1 MGSKLIKKENLKYQL
16 TANDECVG
24 QIVPGED
31 VTIECE
37 IAYNGGLVTSLDSVL
52 RPEDFK
58 YPFFNPLTG
67 PIEVK
72 GAKAGQMLCIKIKS
86 MELDEFGLTGLAA
99 NSGLFQE
106 WIFQRQPHFERY
118 KPVRVSDGVIHWDE
132 HRNIPIAPMAGVIG
146 VAPAYG
152 SILSL
157 DNGEHGG
164 NIDVQ
169 EMGPGCTVYLPV
181 NVDGAYLYIGDCHAR
196 QGDGEVCGMGA
207 IDIGA
212 RITLSVET
220 RDRPARMTWPR
231 FENDTHIGTVGL
243 GRPLEDAMRVAYR
256 EMIYWLADEYNFSE
270 ADAYM
275 LLSTIAEGR
284 ATQIMNPKS
293 TFICKVE
300 KSIIR

>member
-24 QIVPGED
+24 QIIPGED

-52 RPEDFK
+52 RPVDFK
-58 YPFFNPLTG
+58 YAFFNPLTG

-72 GAKAGQMLCIKIKS
+72 GAKVGQMLCIRIKS

-99 NSGLFQE
+99 DSGLFQE

-132 HRNIPIAPMAGVIG
+132 HRKIPIAPMAGVIG

-220 RDRPARMTWPR
+220 RNRPARMTWPR

>member
-31 VTIECE
+31 VIIECE

-72 GAKAGQMLCIKIKS
+72 GAKAGQMLCIEIKS

-99 NSGLFQE
+99 DSGLFQE
-106 WIFQRQPHFERY
+106 WIFQRQPQFERY

-132 HRNIPIAPMAGVIG
+132 HRKIPIAPMAGVIG

-212 RITLSVET
+212 RIKLSVEI

>member
-1 MGSKLIKKENLKYQL
+1 MTTKVIRKENLKYQMT
-16 TANDECVG
+16 TADDFVA
-24 QIVPGED
+24 QISPGED

-37 IAYNGGLVTSLDSVL
+37 IAYNGGLVTSLDAKLSL
-52 RPEDFK
+52 EDFR

-72 GAKAGQMLCIKIKS
+72 GAKSGQMICVRIKS
-86 MELDEFGLTGLAA
+86 MELDEIGLTGLMPH
-99 NSGLFQE
+99 SGLFQE
-106 WIFQRQPHFERY
+106 WIFNREKEFSRF
-118 KPVRVSDGVIHWDE
+118 KPVRIADGVIHWDE
-132 HRNIPIAPMAGVIG
+132 KRKLPIAPMAGVIG

-181 NVDGAYLYIGDCHAR
+181 NVDGAYFYIGDCHAR
-196 QGDGEVCGMGA
+196 QGDGEVCGVGA
-207 IDIGA
+207 IDVGA
-212 RITLSVET
+212 RITLAIDIK
-220 RDRPARMTWPR
+220 DRPTRMTWPR
-231 FENDTHIGTVGL
+231 FEDETHIGTVGL

-256 EMIYWLADEYNFSE
+256 EMIYWLADEYGFSE
-270 ADAYM
+270 PDAYM
-275 LLSTIAEGR
+275 LLSSIAEGR

-293 TFICKVE
+293 TYVCKVR
-300 KSIIR
+300 KDFIG